1 MDLLRLPNS
10 RGIESCS
17 TRCKSYKGPKIFD
30 TLHGELEVFHS
41 LYNVYCPKRLSF
53 SYEGMYARTQL
64 AVMDNNSGVGRQHA
78 KTKEGIPRYNTVLS
92 KVSSQWVA
100 KRIMED
106 KEKTFIKDI
115 LSAVWRVSE
124 LNMKHV
130 SLEKTPKNLSTVEY
144 PGKAQVIMKHTS
156 RFSK

>member
-1 MDLLRLPNS
+1 MRAVVLDANLIKDLKYLTHYMHS
-10 RGIESCS
+10 
-17 TRCKSYKGPKIFD
+17 
-30 TLHGELEVFHS
+30 GELEVFHS

-53 SYEGMYARTQL
+53 SYERMYARTQL
-64 AVMDNNSGVGRQHA
+64 AVMDHNSGVGRQNA